1 MASFGDT
8 AMCQWLFAPS
18 RRTRPA
24 TVDPT
29 EPRRF
34 PDPVPPPLLS
44 PLRGRSCGWTH
55 PRQPAERPNTIH
67 LSGAADS
74 LIAIGLGCEREV
86 GVRDHLAALGVVLR
100 KVLERELPTLG
111 PDWWREGVLL
121 KLSYQQ
127 RTTADE
133 NRWST
138 LVELDVAALL
148 RVVDGN
154 WELFRRRNL
163 VKWDARNWLKE
174 ASSVRNRWAHD
185 VPGHEPSPDRV
196 YRDLDTLALLA
207 DALLPGSPEAEQLA
221 DARAEAL
228 AVLAPAP
235 SSVAPSKV
243 PSESAAPAAG
253 FAPGVMVRVKA
264 RPELTGVVTQVVE
277 SGSQLRLTVFHGQLT
292 QTYYESQ
299 VEAVE
304 ATGGEH
310 LTAEELKARLTAL
323 HVRHPSVSRLY
334 SLNSGRIEYEPYQY
348 RPVMKLINAERPRL
362 LIADDV
368 GVGKTIEAGLI
379 IKELQARQKLESIL
393 IICPKPLVVEDKWRS
408 ELKRFDEDFAHLDS
422 ATLRHC
428 VDETRAEGRWP
439 ARYRKAILPYS
450 LLDEKLLLGDDT
462 GRRSRAG
469 LVSLIP
475 PIKFDLVIVDEAH
488 HVRNSAT
495 WSHRVVK
502 HFMDSAEAAVLISAT
517 PIQTGSEDLRTLLR
531 LLRPDTFVDNQAFDL
546 MREPN
551 AHLAIVESAIR
562 VAGEGWQSAARDALD
577 RALATPWGSRVL
589 RADPRAQEVRDIL
602 DQDALTD
609 RERVKVIRLAQ
620 SLNTFSALINRT
632 RRRDIGSFT
641 TRKPETFQVDFT
653 PVQAAVHEDLLD
665 LAGRIST
672 SKGHGQ
678 SLDFVLSTLQRQ
690 AASSLNGLAP
700 FVEDLL
706 QHKLTAEELSEA
718 DSDVES
724 LEITALESFVTEIRE
739 IAKRA
744 AALTED
750 PKLDRLLSYVY
761 EKRQLP
767 NNKLL
772 LFSTFR
778 HTLRYLYAHLDAA
791 GVRVGLV
798 HGGVPDD
805 ERRELRARFAKHK
818 DEPDALDV
826 LLSSEVG
833 TEGLDYQFCDA
844 LVNYDLPWNPMRI
857 EQRIGRIDRRG
868 QKSETIAIKNLV
880 VSGTVDAVI
889 FDRCLSRIG
898 VFRRALG
905 GSEEILGE
913 LTREIRQIGEDL
925 TLSDAERAQR
935 LQQLTDNKI
944 GRIQEQEE
952 LEERESALFGL
963 PLKKLDEEG
972 VEQASSPWLAPDQL
986 ARLVKR
992 YLLDKGYERADAL
1005 FDRPVSLLRPSK
1017 DVRSA
1022 LADDLRNVAPDSA
1035 SSWGRWLAA
1044 SGAEQSRRLT
1054 FDPSHAESG
1063 DVELL
1068 SPVHE
1073 LVRAAAANQE
1083 AFAAE
1088 ASVALRVES
1097 KALSPGLYPVSI
1109 HAWTYLG
1116 ARDDF
1121 EVVVIA
1127 DDEPL
1132 SAEIADLLLDAT
1144 DSIEPAEVNAAGDL
1158 DDRHYLTWTDARAA
1172 HIDRARVH
1180 VESQLASLNTTHHAR
1195 VDQLEDQIATA
1206 SHENIRRMRESELRS
1221 VEDDFSARNQKLEAT
1236 VARSDVTT
1244 TLLCSGIVE
1253 VLSG

>member
-1 MASFGDT
+1 M
-8 AMCQWLFAPS
+8 
-18 RRTRPA
+18 
-24 TVDPT
+24 
-29 EPRRF
+29 
-34 PDPVPPPLLS
+34 
-44 PLRGRSCGWTH
+44 
-55 PRQPAERPNTIH
+55 
-67 LSGAADS
+67 SGAADS
-74 LIAIGLGCEREV
+74 LTAIWLGCEGEF
-86 GVRDHLAALGVVLR
+86 GVREHLATLGVVLR

-111 PDWWREGVLL
+111 PGWWREGVLL
-121 KLSYQQ
+121 RLSYQQ
-127 RTTADE
+127 RATAEEQD
-133 NRWST
+133 WST
-138 LVELDVAALL
+138 LANLDVAALL
-148 RVVDGN
+148 RVFDAN

-163 VKWDARNWLKE
+163 VKWDARNWVKE
-174 ASSVRNRWAHD
+174 ASSVRNRWAHA
-185 VPGHEPSPDRV
+185 VPGREPSPDRV

-221 DARAEAL
+221 AARAEAL
-228 AVLAPAP
+228 AVLAPTPAQASPATAP
-235 SSVAPSKV
+235 GT
-243 PSESAAPAAG
+243 AAVPAAG
-253 FAPGVMVRVKA
+253 FNPGVMVRVKA
-264 RPELTGVVTQVVE
+264 RPELTGVVTQMAE

-299 VEAVE
+299 IEVVE
-304 ATGGEH
+304 TKGREH
-310 LTAEELKARLTAL
+310 LTAEELKARLTAV
-323 HVRHPSVSRLY
+323 HVLHPSVSRLY

-393 IICPKPLVVEDKWRS
+393 VICPKPLVVEDKWRN

-439 ARYRKAILPYS
+439 ARYRKAILPFS

-469 LVSLIP
+469 LVSLMP
-475 PIKFDLVIVDEAH
+475 PVKFDLVIVDEAH

-531 LLRPDTFVDNQAFDL
+531 LLRPDTFFDNQVFDL

-551 AHLAIVESAIR
+551 AQLASLESAIR
-562 VAGEGWQSAARDALD
+562 VAGEGWQSAALDELDGALE
-577 RALATPWGSRVL
+577 TPWGSRVL
-589 RADPRAQEVRDIL
+589 RTDPRAQEVRDLL
-602 DQDALTD
+602 DQVVVTD
-609 RERVKVIRLAQ
+609 GERVKVLRIAQ
-620 SLNTFSALINRT
+620 SLNTFSGLINRT

-641 TRKPETFQVDFT
+641 TRKPETFEVDFT
-653 PVQAAVHEDLLD
+653 PEQASVHADLLD

-718 DSDVES
+718 DAEVET
-724 LEITALESFVTEIRE
+724 LEITALESFVAEIRQ
-739 IAKRA
+739 IAERA
-744 AALTED
+744 GALTED
-750 PKLDRLLSYVY
+750 PKLDRLLSYVH
-761 EKRQLP
+761 EKRRLP

-778 HTLRYLYAHLDAA
+778 HTLRYLLAHLQAT

-805 ERRELRARFAKHK
+805 ERRELRSRFAKQQ
-818 DEPDALDV
+818 DEPDALEV

-868 QKSETIAIKNLV
+868 QKSETISIKNLV

-963 PLKKLDEEG
+963 PLRKLDDEG
-972 VEQASSPWLAPDQL
+972 VEQAASPWLASDQL
-986 ARLVKR
+986 ARLIKR
-992 YLLDKGYERADAL
+992 YLLEKGYERADAL
-1005 FDRPVSLLRPSK
+1005 FERPVSLLRPTRE
-1017 DVRSA
+1017 VRLA
-1022 LADDLRNVAPDSA
+1022 LAHDLSTVAPETA
-1035 SSWGRWLAA
+1035 SSWGRWLAEG
-1044 SGAEQSRRLT
+1044 SEPSRRLT
-1054 FDPSHAESG
+1054 FDPSQADS
-1063 DVELL
+1063 DDIELL

-1073 LVRAAAANQE
+1073 LVRAAAANQD

-1088 ASVALRVES
+1088 ASVALRIAS
-1097 KALSPGLYPVSI
+1097 KAVSPGLYPVSI

-1121 EVVVIA
+1121 EVVVTAA
-1127 DDEPL
+1127 DDAL
-1132 SAEIADLLLDAT
+1132 SAEVANLLVAATDAT
-1144 DSIEPAEVNAAGDL
+1144 ASAEVNAAADL
-1158 DDRHYLTWTDARAA
+1158 NERHYLTWTEERAA
-1172 HIDRARVH
+1172 HIDRARSH
-1180 VESQLASLNTTHHAR
+1180 VERQLASLHITHHAR
-1195 VDQLEDQIATA
+1195 VELLEDQIASA

-1221 VEDDFSARNQKLEAT
+1221 VEDDFSSRSQKLGANI
-1236 VARSDVTT
+1236 ARSDVTT
-1244 TLLCSGIVE
+1244 TLLCSGFVE
-1253 VLSG
+1253 VVDGV

>member
-1 MASFGDT
+1 M
-8 AMCQWLFAPS
+8 
-18 RRTRPA
+18 
-24 TVDPT
+24 
-29 EPRRF
+29 
-34 PDPVPPPLLS
+34 
-44 PLRGRSCGWTH
+44 
-55 PRQPAERPNTIH
+55 
-67 LSGAADS
+67 
-74 LIAIGLGCEREV
+74 RE
-86 GVRDHLAALGVVLR
+86 HLATLGVVLR
-100 KVLERELPTLG
+100 TVLQRELVSLG

-127 RTTADE
+127 RATADE
-133 NRWST
+133 SGWSS
-138 LVELDVAALL
+138 LADLDVAALI

-163 VKWDARNWLKE
+163 VKWEARSWLKE
-174 ASSVRNRWAHD
+174 ASSIRNRWAHE
-185 VPGHEPSPDRV
+185 VPGKEPSADRA

-207 DALLPGSPEAEQLA
+207 EVFLPGSLEAKHLAEARA
-221 DARAEAL
+221 DAL
-228 AVLAPAP
+228 TVLAPAP
-235 SSVAPSKV
+235 AGTLSTPDSAPLVV
-243 PSESAAPAAG
+243 PASA
-253 FAPGVMVRVKA
+253 FSPGVRVRVRA
-264 RPELTGVVTQVVE
+264 RPELTGVVIEVVKA
-277 SGSQLRLTVFHGQLT
+277 GSQLRLTVFHGPAT

-299 VEAVE
+299 LELVNIES
-304 ATGGEH
+304 GEQ
-310 LTAEELKARLTAL
+310 LNAEDLKARLTAA
-323 HVRHPSVSRLY
+323 HVLHPSINRLY

-348 RPVMKLINAERPRL
+348 RPVMKLITADRPRL

-393 IICPKPLVVEDKWRS
+393 VICPKPLVVEDKWRN

-450 LLDEKLLLGDDT
+450 LLDEKLLLGDDN

-469 LVSLIP
+469 LASLMP
-475 PIKFDLVIVDEAH
+475 PVKFDLVIVDEAH

-502 HFMDSAEAAVLISAT
+502 HFLDSAEAAVLVSAT

-531 LLRPDTFVDNQAFDL
+531 LLRPDTFADNQAFDM

-551 AHLAIVESAIR
+551 AHLASLESAIR
-562 VAGEGWQSAARDALD
+562 VAGVGWQGAALDALAG
-577 RALATPWGSRVL
+577 ALETPWGSRVL
-589 RADPRAQEVRDIL
+589 RADPRTQEVRDVL
-602 DQDALTD
+602 EQETVND
-609 RERVKVIRLAQ
+609 RERVSVLRLAQ
-620 SLNTFSALINRT
+620 SLNTFSGLINRT

-653 PVQAAVHEDLLD
+653 PEQAAVHADLLD

-718 DSDVES
+718 DAEQET
-724 LEITALESFVTEIRE
+724 LNTAALGSFVTEIRG
-739 IAKRA
+739 IAERA
-744 AALTED
+744 AALTDD
-750 PKLDRLLSYVY
+750 PKLDRLLTYVA

-778 HTLRYLYAHLDAA
+778 HTLCYLLVKLEAT
-791 GVRVGLV
+791 GTRVGLV
-798 HGGVPDD
+798 HGGIPDD
-805 ERRELRARFAKHK
+805 ERRDLRARFAKDK
-818 DEPDALDV
+818 GEPDALDV

-868 QKSETIAIKNLV
+868 QKGETIAIKNLV

-925 TLSDAERAQR
+925 TLNDTERAQR

-944 GRIQEQEE
+944 GRMQEQEE

-972 VEQASSPWLAPDQL
+972 VEQAASPWLAPDQL
-986 ARLVKR
+986 ARLVKS
-992 YLLDKGYERADAL
+992 YLRDKGYERADTL
-1005 FDRPVSLLRPSK
+1005 FDRPVALLRPSK
-1017 DVRSA
+1017 VVRAA
-1022 LADDLRNVAPDSA
+1022 LAEDQRGVAPDSV
-1035 SSWGRWLAA
+1035 SPWSRWLA
-1044 SGAEQSRRLT
+1044 GDAEQSRRLT
-1054 FDPSHAESG
+1054 FDPSHADSG

-1073 LVRAAAANQE
+1073 LVRAAARSQDGFAPKS
-1083 AFAAE
+1083 AF
-1088 ASVALRVES
+1088 SLRIVS
-1097 KALSPGLYPVSI
+1097 KVVGPGLYPIAI

-1121 EVVVIA
+1121 EIVVTS
-1127 DDEPL
+1127 DDAAL
-1132 SAEIADLLLDAT
+1132 SAEISSLLVAAD
-1144 DSIEPAEVNAAGDL
+1144 DSANPSEPAAAGDL
-1158 DDRHYLTWTDARAA
+1158 DDLHYAAWSDARSA
-1172 HIDRARVH
+1172 HIDRARAH
-1180 VESQLASLNTTHHAR
+1180 VERQLASLKTTHHAR
-1195 VDQLEDQIATA
+1195 VELLEEQVATA
-1206 SHENIRRMRESELRS
+1206 PHENIRRMRESELRS
-1221 VEDDFSARNQKLEAT
+1221 AEADFVARSQRLESAI
-1236 VARSDVTT
+1236 ARSDVTT
-1244 TLLCSGIVE
+1244 TLLCSGVIE
-1253 VLSG
+1253 VDDGRE